1 MAQDQMNKTMAE
13 GVTGEQL
20 QAIIGSHAGKEEK
33 VKDAI
38 LNLLKKTYGITEE
51 DFTTAEL
58 ELVPAMK
65 SRDVGFDRSL
75 LAAYGQDDRVCS
87 YANLEAL
94 LAAKPGT
101 KTQVALFTDKE
112 EIGSYGNTGMMSS

>member
-1 MAQDQMNKTMAE
+1 MAE

-75 LAAYGQDDRVCS
+75 IAAYGQDDRVCS
-87 YANLEAL
+87 YANLEAACRQTGDQDPSGPL
-94 LAAKPGT
+94 
-101 KTQVALFTDKE
+101 
-112 EIGSYGNTGMMSS
+112 YG

>member
-1 MAQDQMNKTMAE
+1 MKKTMAE

-65 SRDVGFDRSL
+65 AVMS
-75 LAAYGQDDRVCS
+75 
-87 YANLEAL
+87 AL
-94 LAAKPGT
+94 IVP
-101 KTQVALFTDKE
+101 
-112 EIGSYGNTGMMSS
+112 S